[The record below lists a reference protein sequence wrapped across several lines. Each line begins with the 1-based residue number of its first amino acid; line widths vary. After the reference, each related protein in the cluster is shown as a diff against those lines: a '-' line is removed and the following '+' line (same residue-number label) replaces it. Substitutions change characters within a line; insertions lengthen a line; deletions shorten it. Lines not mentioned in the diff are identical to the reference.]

1 MHCNLCICM
10 HLHAFVYVCMLLHT
24 FTCFCIQLFLLS
36 QRFRAF
42 ARRRSHFSSY
52 LRLFRSIS
60 SLMNANDNLTI
71 GSSMLGSSPVLAK
84 ESMCLVSCPSCASVS
99 CSKIFKYDVYM
110 INESLMMFYS
120 DNDSFFSSFRLSTV
134 AIRILFRW
142 LVSVGAV
149 TFPPRE
155 I

>member
-10 HLHAFVYVCMLLHT
+10 HLHLLHT
-24 FTCFCIQLFLLS
+24 SVCFCIPSPASASNCFLLS

-120 DNDSFFSSFRLSTV
+120 DNDSFFSSFRFKTV
-134 AIRILFRW
+134 AMRILFRW

-149 TFPPRE
+149 TFLPRE